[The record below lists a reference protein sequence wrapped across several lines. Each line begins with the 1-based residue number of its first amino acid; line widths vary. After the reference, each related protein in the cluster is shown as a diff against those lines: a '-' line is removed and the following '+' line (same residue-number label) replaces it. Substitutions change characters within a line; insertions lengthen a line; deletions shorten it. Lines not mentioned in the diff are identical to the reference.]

1 MYTLE
6 LAGDGETKIS
16 CPSLSP
22 AQPEPTKSP
31 AKDPSKGVNTC
42 TLLHNYSPTCAP
54 KPAFT
59 KVPHVALRYL
69 TRNQF
74 RDQRIPINLSYL
86 ANLFFYY
93 PNFFYPY
100 SANPDPKPTCTVQP
114 TSLPVIPNRQQSHQ
128 TFPPAKLPLNPEG

>member
-54 KPAFT
+54 QPAFT

-86 ANLFFYY
+86 ANLFFFLILISFTLTLQIQTLNLHVLY
-93 PNFFYPY
+93 N
-100 SANPDPKPTCTVQP
+100 QP
-114 TSLPVIPNRQQSHQ
+114 PFQ
-128 TFPPAKLPLNPEG
+128 